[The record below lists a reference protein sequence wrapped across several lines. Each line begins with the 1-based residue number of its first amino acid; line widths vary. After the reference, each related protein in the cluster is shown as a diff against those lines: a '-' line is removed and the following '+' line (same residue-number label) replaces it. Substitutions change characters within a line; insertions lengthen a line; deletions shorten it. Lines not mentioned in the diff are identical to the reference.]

1 MPQQQNWKKWKAPN
15 QHWQQQQQQH
25 QHLHQHQEMHFHLH
39 YHSAERGERDGGV
52 GRLPR

>member
-1 MPQQQNWKKWKAPN
+1 
-15 QHWQQQQQQH
+15 
-25 QHLHQHQEMHFHLH
+25 MHFHLH